1 MQHRFQSLSFAAPR
15 VFGQR
20 ICAVALRALF
30 VACVL
35 PPSCAP
41 TEARSLDGRALAAPQ
56 LGKAKRAR
64 LERDLDEARERMAS
78 QPDSVDAAVWVGR
91 RLAYLGR
98 YREAIEWYTMALAR
112 FGPQPALLR
121 HRGHRLVTVRS
132 FAQAE
137 SDLARAMA
145 LCDGRPDETEV
156 DGIPTAGGPRTTLQ
170 GNIAY
175 HLALAQFCQGK
186 FDDAAASW
194 RRALE
199 LATNDDADVSAR
211 YWLAV
216 TEFERGKPEMAR
228 AVLAPLREAPPMD
241 IRENH
246 SYHRLALALRGDIA
260 IDSLQ
265 AADGPLGVGVD
276 RATLGFG
283 RAMHARHIAGSE
295 REAQAILRETARLDE
310 WAAFGVI
317 ASEATLARARP
328 M

>member
-1 MQHRFQSLSFAAPR
+1 MPTLVSRRSQFNRSTFRARTGAFA
-15 VFGQR
+15 F
-20 ICAVALRALF
+20 VAL
-30 VACVL
+30 ACFAL

-41 TEARSLDGRALAAPQ
+41 TEARSLDGRALTAPQ
-56 LGKAKRAR
+56 LGKEKRAR
-64 LERDLDEARERMAS
+64 LEVDLADARARMDS

-91 RLAYLGR
+91 RLAYLGQ
-98 YREAIEWYTMALAR
+98 YREAIEWYTMAIAR
-112 FGPQPALLR
+112 FGPDPALLR
-121 HRGHRLVTVRS
+121 HRGHRFVTVRA

-137 SDLARAMA
+137 QDLSRAMA
-145 LCDGRPDETEV
+145 LCAGKPDEIEV

-186 FDDAAASW
+186 LDSAAASW
-194 RRALE
+194 RKALE

-216 TEFERGKPEMAR
+216 TEFERGDADMAR

-241 IRENH
+241 VRENR

-260 IDSLQ
+260 IDSLKPS
-265 AADGPLGVGVD
+265 DGPLGLGVD

-283 RAMHARHIAGSE
+283 RAMHARHIARDE
-295 REAQAILRETARLDE
+295 ALARETLRETSRLEE
-310 WAAFGVI
+310 WPAFGVI
-317 ASEATLARARP
+317 AAEATLARAK
-328 M
+328 